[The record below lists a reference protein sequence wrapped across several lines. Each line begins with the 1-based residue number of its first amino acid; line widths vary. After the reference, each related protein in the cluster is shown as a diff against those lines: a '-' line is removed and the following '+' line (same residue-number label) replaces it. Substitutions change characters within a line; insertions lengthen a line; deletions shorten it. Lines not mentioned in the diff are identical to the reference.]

1 MLSSDLESRM
11 IQIIEKLD
19 KLEIKE
25 KRPTAKNV
33 PIETEKY
40 EYLIQ
45 KNVKKRMS
53 QVTAKV
59 TNFLA
64 QLNGDEK
71 ENDKLKETA
80 LTKPSMALNMKRLI
94 TVGEFQIELQKLL
107 EILEFSL
114 NDENK
119 ENKNYLE
126 KYVNDISLVS
136 DDNSNSID
144 DSAKIKKFGD
154 TLEKKYHK
162 ISLLL
167 KRYLKENSILNG
179 IIEKEKKNN
188 GEKKK
193 HTESKRRRRSLFDRV
208 PLFFG
213 SNDKNIQQMPNF
225 GNTLLSEMKDDI
237 EKKQKRYSYAN
248 IGKIEEEKVDD
259 VENVSGSENSVDE
272 DDNEDENDE
281 KLIYRPGRL
290 RSSLCVDD
298 LFAC

>member
-64 QLNGDEK
+64 QLNGNEK
-71 ENDKLKETA
+71 ENDKVKETA
-80 LTKPSMALNMKRLI
+80 LVRPSMALNMKRLI

-136 DDNSNSID
+136 DDNSDSID
-144 DSAKIKKFGD
+144 DSAKI
-154 TLEKKYHK
+154 
-162 ISLLL
+162 
-167 KRYLKENSILNG
+167 
-179 IIEKEKKNN
+179 
-188 GEKKK
+188 
-193 HTESKRRRRSLFDRV
+193 
-208 PLFFG
+208 
-213 SNDKNIQQMPNF
+213 
-225 GNTLLSEMKDDI
+225 
-237 EKKQKRYSYAN
+237 
-248 IGKIEEEKVDD
+248 
-259 VENVSGSENSVDE
+259 
-272 DDNEDENDE
+272 
-281 KLIYRPGRL
+281 
-290 RSSLCVDD
+290 
-298 LFAC
+298 

>member
-53 QVTAKV
+53 QVTSKV

-80 LTKPSMALNMKRLI
+80 LVRPSMALNMKRLI

-136 DDNSNSID
+136 DDNSDSID

-154 TLEKKYHK
+154 TLKKKYHK
-162 ISLLL
+162 IS
-167 KRYLKENSILNG
+167 
-179 IIEKEKKNN
+179 
-188 GEKKK
+188 
-193 HTESKRRRRSLFDRV
+193 
-208 PLFFG
+208 
-213 SNDKNIQQMPNF
+213 
-225 GNTLLSEMKDDI
+225 
-237 EKKQKRYSYAN
+237 
-248 IGKIEEEKVDD
+248 
-259 VENVSGSENSVDE
+259 
-272 DDNEDENDE
+272 
-281 KLIYRPGRL
+281 
-290 RSSLCVDD
+290 
-298 LFAC
+298 

>member
-136 DDNSNSID
+136 DDNSDSID

-225 GNTLLSEMKDDI
+225 GNTLLSEMKEDI
-237 EKKQKRYSYAN
+237 KKKQKRYSYAN

-259 VENVSGSENSVDE
+259 VENGSGSENSVDE

-281 KLIYRPGRL
+281 NLI
-290 RSSLCVDD
+290 
-298 LFAC
+298 